1 MKLAR
6 LFGIALVIA
15 LVAAAFGLPRPIQ
28 AQDELVIGYILV
40 GPQND
45 KGWSQAHFEGAE
57 YVEKMI
63 PGVKKIVLDK
73 LNSADRPNVTL
84 EQVVESM
91 VEQGAK
97 LIFTTSDEFGPDT
110 LKAAEKFPD
119 VIFIHVS
126 GDGVL
131 KKVAPPNV
139 GNVMG
144 KMEYMKQVAGC
155 AAALKTQT
163 NSIAYLG
170 PLIND
175 ETRRLAASVYL
186 GARYCFEK
194 YRGGKAAD
202 LTFEVKWIGF
212 WFNIPGVTLDP
223 TEETNS
229 FFDNGADV
237 VISGIDTTEAIVVT
251 GQRAAEGK
259 QVWAVPYDFMGACD
273 VAPEVCLGVPY
284 FHWGPAYKQI
294 VEAVKAGTYTQS
306 WDYVGPDWTDI
317 NNLDTSAVG
326 FVQGPGLSDEAKANL
341 DDFIAKAAAY
351 ATDPANEGTF
361 FLWEGPL
368 TYQDGTV
375 LAEEGVKL
383 PMIAELGKEPS
394 VWYLE
399 QLLQGM
405 VGASTQQ

>member
-73 LNSADRPNVTL
+73 LNGADRPNVTL

-223 TEETNS
+223 TEVANG
-229 FFDNGADV
+229 FFNGGADV
-237 VISGIDTTEAIVVT
+237 IVSGIDTTEGTVVAK
-251 GQRAAEGK
+251 QRADKGEKVFAI
-259 QVWAVPYDFMGACD
+259 PYDFQGACEI
-273 VAPEVCLGVPY
+273 APEICLGTPY
-284 FHWGPAYKQI
+284 FHWGPSYVNI
-294 VEAVKAGTYTQS
+294 VKAVKEGTWKPA
-306 WDYVGPDWTDI
+306 WDWLSPDWSDI
-317 NNLDTSAVG
+317 NNPDTSNLG
-326 FVQGPGLSDEAKANL
+326 FVKGAALSEDEGKIIDA
-341 DDFIAKAAAY
+341 FICRA
-351 ATDPANEGTF
+351 G
-361 FLWEGPL
+361 
-368 TYQDGTV
+368 
-375 LAEEGVKL
+375 
-383 PMIAELGKEPS
+383 
-394 VWYLE
+394 
-399 QLLQGM
+399 
-405 VGASTQQ
+405 

>member
-73 LNSADRPNVTL
+73 LNGADRPNVTL

-91 VEQGAK
+91 VEQGPK

-223 TEETNS
+223 TEVANG
-229 FFDNGADV
+229 FFNGGADV
-237 VISGIDTTEAIVVT
+237 IVSGIDTTEGTVVAK
-251 GQRAAEGK
+251 QRADKGEKVFAI
-259 QVWAVPYDFMGACD
+259 PYDFQGACEI
-273 VAPEVCLGVPY
+273 APEICLGTPY
-284 FHWGPAYKQI
+284 FHWGPSYVNI
-294 VEAVKAGTYTQS
+294 VKAVKEGTWKPA
-306 WDYVGPDWTDI
+306 WDWLSPDWSDI
-317 NNLDTSAVG
+317 NNPDTSNLG
-326 FVQGPGLSDEAKANL
+326 FVKGAALSEDEGKIIDA
-341 DDFIAKAAAY
+341 FIAALGDGSVNLF
-351 ATDPANEGTF
+351 T
-361 FLWEGPL
+361 GPL
-368 TYQDGTV
+368 NFQDGTV
-375 LAEEGVKL
+375 YLKEGEVATDEQ
-383 PMIAELGKEPS
+383 I
-394 VWYLE
+394 WYLP
-399 QLLQGM
+399 QLLEGM
-405 VGASTQQ
+405 KGESKPAN